1 MYIIKIA
8 KLFNYRIMFKDITT
22 NLGLDNIDASLE
34 IMYLV
39 VLGIIFKKSDEKIN
53 YIKQNLLSKY

>member
-1 MYIIKIA
+1 
-8 KLFNYRIMFKDITT
+8 MFKDITT
-22 NLGLDNIDASLE
+22 NFGLDNIDASLE